1 MSCICGFAT
10 VAIVTVLLLPP
21 PPPPPAPLQAAA
33 TMPSTA
39 RAAREERRRH
49 DRCLSAMSYLLI
61 GHRRAGSGR
70 RAAARRRAAV
80 RPGPLAAGPYGRV
93 RLRSGRHGA
102 IRLLPSEEPRPRR
115 SWCEPGRLPVAPGE

>member
-61 GHRRAGSGR
+61 GHRRAGSGPASR
-70 RAAARRRAAV
+70 RPPACRGATRATGGRTLRAGPAPV
-80 RPGPLAAGPYGRV
+80 RPSRRDPTAA
-93 RLRSGRHGA
+93 
-102 IRLLPSEEPRPRR
+102 I
-115 SWCEPGRLPVAPGE
+115 